1 MQTYHALQETGT
13 IAILRGWSCIQAMPL
28 VQALYAGGIR
38 MAEVAVDNLDAFETV
53 AKLRKIWDGK
63 MYIGAGTITMC
74 LCVEGR
80 CAVYHRAKL
89 SLGGC
94 IFVPKERHHGSSWC
108 INPE

>member
-53 AKLRKIWDGK
+53 AKLRKN
-63 MYIGAGTITMC
+63 
-74 LCVEGR
+74 LGR
-80 CAVYHRAKL
+80 KDVHWCGNDHR
-89 SLGGC
+89 
-94 IFVPKERHHGSSWC
+94 
-108 INPE
+108 

>member
-53 AKLRKIWDGK
+53 AKLRKIW
-63 MYIGAGTITMC
+63 
-74 LCVEGR
+74 
-80 CAVYHRAKL
+80 AVSYTHL
-89 SLGGC
+89 TL
-94 IFVPKERHHGSSWC
+94 PTTERV
-108 INPE
+108 

>member
-63 MYIGAGTITMC
+63 MYIGAGRRVRSLSSRQIITRGLY
-74 LCVEGR
+74 LCAKR
-80 CAVYHRAKL
+80 TASWFFPVY
-89 SLGGC
+89 
-94 IFVPKERHHGSSWC
+94 
-108 INPE
+108 